1 MNKDKP
7 TINEQVGL
15 FVTYD
20 LTQKDMLVILY
31 HKQPKYDKDAMP
43 SGQSWTITQDFT
55 LINNDVKQTEF
66 FLGLSVIWRELDT
79 TIALSVPAPLSYTV
93 QVPTNIVATS
103 HSVAP
108 KIPSGLAPLSQG
120 LSQLSLIKDAVN
132 NQYRLNG
139 VIVHI
144 EAKGQDNN
152 YLNTGDPYLDQFMD
166 YLQKIYPQTPYGQVI
181 VNYYSVPN
189 FPTKFAFL
197 TAILKLENNKY
208 TIITYTSNTSFF
220 VNTITRIF
228 NGITLP
234 YKKEEPNN
242 WQTDVIDA
250 PDNSSLVDIYTKAN
264 GQVFTVD
271 SNPVS
276 SMLIQRP
283 YRYTLTAKFDG
294 AIQAT
299 QEIIEEDFYWQ
310 LVLANK
316 AWNLQLNKL
325 PSTSSIEFMVSVSDR
340 DGGDMGSV
348 SHLIPIQSKVVDD
361 TQPLLLKTA
370 INKAQYMEGGLS
382 DIYQSDQPQKHSGI
396 YQVRLN
402 TLFAKELTARAD
414 RGLDT
419 LLNLDTQYMP
429 EPALPRNGVQVTLTL
444 KPYNE
449 IIHGSNKIFKLKE
462 TNIWQNN
469 DSLLLYTGELS
480 DQPTTVTCFLN
491 RYNDAHGNKDN
502 LYLEAEYQSGKQPDI
517 LFHKINGMREWQL
530 DKNYHNGTFP
540 GLESIDNVESF
551 FNKVDNKTEPM
562 DFAGA
567 NALYFW
573 ELFYYVPM
581 LVMKRL
587 FQEQNFADSASWLKF
602 IFSSAG
608 YSNGRQNQYWNTRP
622 LLEDT
627 SWNEVPEDLT
637 DPDAIAQADPMHY
650 KLSTLM
656 NMIELLIARGDQD
669 YRQLERDT
677 LAEAKMWYLQALEL
691 MGEDEPSLPT
701 SWQNPTLKDAAE
713 SEEHQIFKPEK
724 NSKWQELRL
733 NLTQKLYNLRHNLT
747 IDGKPLSLPL
757 FATPANPA
765 DLLSA
770 AVANAQGGIPLPT
783 DITLGL
789 YRFPQ
794 TLENAKGVVAQLTQ
808 YGNTFLGIIERQDA
822 EKMAMLLQTQGLA
835 LSKQSLAMQK
845 TTQEELS
852 EEQKALQISIT
863 SAKQRK
869 EHYKALYDQNINEGE
884 QKVIDLHIAADTL
897 MTTTKPLYMA
907 AALANLAPNIFGL
920 ADGGMQ
926 YGAVP
931 NAIALGI
938 ETAVSGIITSA
949 DKTSQSEIYR
959 RRREDWQQMYQTAD
973 YEEQQLTAQLV
984 ALGKR
989 ITAANQQ
996 YSYLETQ
1003 QTNTLDQFNLLK
1015 NKFTNE
1021 ALYNWLRGRLSAI
1034 YFQFYDLVIAR
1045 CLRAES
1051 SFHWETNKS
1060 TQFIKPGAWQSTYAG
1075 LLCGEALMLN
1085 LVTMEEAYLKWEARA
1100 LDVDRTVSLA
1110 EFYQH
1115 MPNGFDLPDTIRKL
1129 INGESSGPIGND
1141 DNKVSLEQNTLSA
1154 TIKIADLKL
1163 PEDYP
1168 TDLKLGNVRR
1178 IKQISVSLPALL
1190 GPYQDIQA
1198 VLEYT
1203 GNLQLSNG
1211 CKAIAISRGVNDSGQ
1226 FQLDFNDSK
1235 YLPFEGIPI
1244 EDQGGL
1250 TLQLP
1255 NATEKQKALLN
1266 SLTDIILH
1274 IRYTIRDNG

>member
-1 MNKDKP
+1 M
-7 TINEQVGL
+7 
-15 FVTYD
+15 
-20 LTQKDMLVILY
+20 
-31 HKQPKYDKDAMP
+31 
-43 SGQSWTITQDFT
+43 S
-55 LINNDVKQTEF
+55 
-66 FLGLSVIWRELDT
+66 
-79 TIALSVPAPLSYTV
+79 PLPIPLHQRY
-93 QVPTNIVATS
+93 
-103 HSVAP
+103 
-108 KIPSGLAPLSQG
+108 PSGLAPLSQG

-132 NQYRLNG
+132 NQYHLHG
-139 VIVHI
+139 VIVRI

-152 YLNTGDPYLDQFMD
+152 YLNTGDPNLDALLDALDTQFSS
-166 YLQKIYPQTPYGQVI
+166 TPFGQVI
-181 VNYYSVPN
+181 IQYYTLPSTSTN
-189 FPTKFAFL
+189 LL
-197 TAILKLENNKY
+197 TAIFKQTQGEHAGKYQVTSYTNAPQAAPTISRSFVGIELPPFRANNANLQIDY
-208 TIITYTSNTSFF
+208 VTPTDEQS
-220 VNTITRIF
+220 IF
-228 NGITLP
+228 
-234 YKKEEPNN
+234 
-242 WQTDVIDA
+242 
-250 PDNSSLVDIYTKAN
+250 DIYAKN
-264 GQVFTVD
+264 LGQVFKVNG
-271 SNPVS
+271 NPVS

-283 YRYTLTAKFDG
+283 YRYTLTARFDS

-299 QEIIEEDFYWQ
+299 QEIIEDDFYWQ
-310 LVLANK
+310 LVLPNK

-325 PSTSSIEFMVSVSDR
+325 PSTPSIEFTVSVADR

-517 LFHKINGMREWQL
+517 LFRKINGMREWQL

-551 FNKVDNKTEPM
+551 FYKVDNKTEPM

-627 SWNEVPEDLT
+627 SWNEVPENLT

-794 TLENAKGVVAQLTQ
+794 TLENAKGVVAQLSQ
-808 YGNTFLGIIERQDA
+808 YGNTLLGIIERQDA

-852 EEQKALQISIT
+852 EEQKALQISIA

-931 NAIALGI
+931 SAIALGI

-973 YEEQQLTAQLV
+973 YEEQQLTAQLA

-1110 EFYQH
+1110 EFYLH
-1115 MPNGFDLPDTIRKL
+1115 MPDGFDLRDTIRKL
-1129 INGESSGPIGND
+1129 INGESTGPIGND
-1141 DNKVSLEQNTLSA
+1141 DNKVTLEQNTLSA
-1154 TIKIADLKL
+1154 SIKIADLKL
-1163 PEDYP
+1163 PNDYP

-1226 FQLDFNDSK
+1226 FKLDFNDSK

-1250 TLQLP
+1250 TLQFP